1 MWQSFSFAFYLIL
14 RYNTYMKQWVIIYVF
29 LGIALMP
36 FSAYSADEG
45 GIIGQ
50 NLWLDFYSRIDDA
63 GDKVAQAIVSRR
75 LTEKWTYKSLGC
87 NANWLNNQKINQ
99 SLLEELRIGQLTSL
113 NKIIANEKVRLST
126 DQLSQVSQCLVEKY
140 DEIRKAGYQDQN
152 ILEEVGNI
160 GLYMDG
166 DTNNSDYDIL
176 SDITRINGIIFKEKY
191 DYTGTKNWAAKS
203 VASMMAGNPIAPL
216 FPASSFG
223 SSSASGSTAPGAWA
237 DPSNGGSS
245 SNGSNGSNTTLPWAW
260 VCSVWSNNGSST
272 GTNSLFGDDF
282 FDDLGSVIWWGS
294 PSTWMELTPI
304 PSIGNNGTGGS
315 DVNTFGL
322 SEGSDFFHTPPCD
335 GIFCITVDMQWG
347 SSNLLGGFANTS
359 IESLLE
365 KHSKMME
372 PISWSDLSAQKMTNN
387 SYQPPWLNMKIKDKI
402 AWARV
407 YMTDSIQPT
416 RKLESEESKEKTD
429 AVFDAAFKCAMN
441 EAWLPGDPLL
451 ANGFIGAGFVPK
463 KWQTT
468 NNVLLTS
475 TPLGPKEMDNLSGCY
490 GIRIGKWKEE
500 SYKSLS
506 TDLNEIQWFTQAMM
520 GIILQILETDK
531 KLDKLPSK

>member
-1 MWQSFSFAFYLIL
+1 
-14 RYNTYMKQWVIIYVF
+14 
-29 LGIALMP
+29 MP
-36 FSAYSADEG
+36 FSVYGADEG

-50 NLWLDFYSRIDDA
+50 NLGLDFYSRIDDA

-75 LTEKWTYKSLGC
+75 LTEKWTYKSFGC

-99 SLLEELRIGQLTSL
+99 SLLEELRVGQLDSL
-113 NKIIANEKVRLST
+113 NKIIASEKVRLST
-126 DQLSQVSQCLVEKY
+126 DQMSQISQCLVEKY

-176 SDITRINGIIFKEKY
+176 SDITKINGIIFKEKY
-191 DYTGTKNWAAKS
+191 DYKGVKNGAAKS

-216 FPASSFG
+216 FPI
-223 SSSASGSTAPGAWA
+223 SSSGSNGASWSTEPGAWN
-237 DPSNGGSS
+237 DPSNGWSS
-245 SNGSNGSNTTLPWAW
+245 WTGSNWWNTTLPWAW
-260 VCSVWSNNGSST
+260 VCSVWSNWSSS
-272 GTNSLFGDDF
+272 GTDSLFGDDF
-282 FDDLGSVIWWGS
+282 FDDLGSVIGWGS
-294 PSTWMELTPI
+294 PSAWVELTPI
-304 PSIGNNGTGGS
+304 PSIGSNGTGGS

-322 SEGSDFFHTPPCD
+322 SEWSDFFHTPPCD
-335 GIFCITVDMQWG
+335 WIFCITVDMQWG
-347 SSNLLGGFANTS
+347 NMNLLGGFANTS
-359 IESLLE
+359 IESILE
-365 KHSKMME
+365 KHTQMME

-407 YMTDSIQPT
+407 YMADSIQPT
-416 RKLESEESKEKTD
+416 RKLESEESQEKTN

-441 EAWLPGDPLL
+441 EAGLPADSTL

-468 NNVLLTS
+468 NDVLLTS
-475 TPLGPKEMDNLSGCY
+475 TPLGPKEMDNLAGCY
-490 GIRIGKWKEE
+490 NIRLGKWKEE

-520 GIILQILETDK
+520 SIILQILETDK